1 MLDFLLL
8 NRDDIVDT
16 LRLTRQSCRDK
27 VLHIDQS
34 VGDRLRIILNVPVH
48 FESLKYRLHLLLGQA
63 LVRELLQ
70 QLIQEAQGD
79 LVLIL
84 DDLARE
90 QLPLLSF
97 HLLRDLLEQVNGGV
111 LHDLLMERAVGRFT
125 VV

>member
-1 MLDFLLL
+1 M
-8 NRDDIVDT
+8 
-16 LRLTRQSCRDK
+16 
-27 VLHIDQS
+27 
-34 VGDRLRIILNVPVH
+34 H